1 MFKASIQEDDLK
13 HQGSRSEQQ
22 GNTTHLVSKV
32 LDVETLETLNDYV
45 DRIRKPFSHFAKLL
59 GRTFR
64 WQL

>member
-1 MFKASIQEDDLK
+1 MFKASIQEHDLK
-13 HQGSRSEQQ
+13 HQGSRSEQ

-64 WQL
+64 CQL